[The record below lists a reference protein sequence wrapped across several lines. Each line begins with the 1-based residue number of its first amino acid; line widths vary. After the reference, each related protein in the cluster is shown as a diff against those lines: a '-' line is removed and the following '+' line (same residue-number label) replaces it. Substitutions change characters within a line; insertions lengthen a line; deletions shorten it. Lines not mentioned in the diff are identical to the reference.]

1 VIDFTFG
8 ASAFGCCV
16 VAMCFLSAWRRTR
29 DRLFA
34 LFSLAFWAF
43 AANRVAITAVDD
55 TGEAEPYIYLI
66 RLLAFALIIAA
77 IVDKNRA
84 GARRRGAARR
94 AVGASGR

>member
-1 VIDFTFG
+1 VIDFVFG

-16 VAMCFLSAWRRTR
+16 IALYFLAAWRQTR

-34 LFSLAFWAF
+34 LFSLAFAAF

-55 TGEAEPYIYLI
+55 TGEAEPYIHSI

-84 GARRRGAARR
+84 RPTR
-94 AVGASGR
+94 

>member
-1 VIDFTFG
+1 VIDFIFG

-16 VAMCFLSAWRRTR
+16 IALYFLGAWRQTG

-43 AANRVAITAVDD
+43 AANRIAITAVED

-66 RLLAFALIIAA
+66 RLLAFGLIIAS

-84 GARRRGAARR
+84 ARPGAARSHR
-94 AVGASGR
+94 R

>member
-1 VIDFTFG
+1 VIEFIFG

-16 VAMCFLSAWRRTR
+16 IALYFLVAWRQTR

-43 AANRVAITAVDD
+43 AANRVAISAVDD
-55 TGEAEPYIYLI
+55 TGEAEPYIYLS
-66 RLLAFALIIAA
+66 RLLAFGLIIAA

-84 GARRRGAARR
+84 GRD
-94 AVGASGR
+94 ASGG

>member
-16 VAMCFLSAWRRTR
+16 VGLCFLSAWLRTR

-66 RLLAFALIIAA
+66 RLLAFGLIIAA
-77 IVDKNRA
+77 VIDKNRA
-84 GARRRGAARR
+84 GDRRRGSARG
-94 AVGASGR
+94 AVGTSGR